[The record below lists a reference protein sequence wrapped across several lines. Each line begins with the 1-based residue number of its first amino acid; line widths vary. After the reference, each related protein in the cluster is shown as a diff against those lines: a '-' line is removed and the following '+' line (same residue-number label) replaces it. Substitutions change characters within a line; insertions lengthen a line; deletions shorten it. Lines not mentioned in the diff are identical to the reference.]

1 MILFMVIASYAG
13 EVLIQIVYTF
23 SERRIFHEEN
33 IISFDN
39 FMQLKEVERS
49 IRNRV
54 YNFFELI
61 WEVELKMESKE
72 QEALI
77 DKLPKYLKEELLLE
91 IGFTKS
97 IYFLKFLPHHAK
109 LEKLIS
115 FKLER
120 ITIDSDTCIF

>member
-1 MILFMVIASYAG
+1 
-13 EVLIQIVYTF
+13 
-23 SERRIFHEEN
+23 
-33 IISFDN
+33 
-39 FMQLKEVERS
+39 MQLKEVERS

-72 QEALI
+72 QEVLI

-97 IYFLKFLPHHAK
+97 IYFLKFLPHHTK

-115 FKLER
+115 FKL
-120 ITIDSDTCIF
+120 

>member
-1 MILFMVIASYAG
+1 MYAIVVMILFMVIASYAG

-77 DKLPKYLKEELLLE
+77 DKLPKYLK
-91 IGFTKS
+91 
-97 IYFLKFLPHHAK
+97 
-109 LEKLIS
+109 
-115 FKLER
+115 
-120 ITIDSDTCIF
+120 

>member
-1 MILFMVIASYAG
+1 
-13 EVLIQIVYTF
+13 
-23 SERRIFHEEN
+23 
-33 IISFDN
+33 
-39 FMQLKEVERS
+39 MQLKEVERS

-97 IYFLKFLPHHAK
+97 IYFLKSLPHHAK

-115 FKLER
+115 FKL
-120 ITIDSDTCIF
+120 

>member
-72 QEALI
+72 Q
-77 DKLPKYLKEELLLE
+77 
-91 IGFTKS
+91 
-97 IYFLKFLPHHAK
+97 
-109 LEKLIS
+109 
-115 FKLER
+115 
-120 ITIDSDTCIF
+120 